1 MTSPP
6 STAPMAPG
14 PEHLVAM
21 ADIRADPLGF
31 LADLAARYGPI
42 SQHRTEQDTVV
53 MVSDPDVAA
62 RVLRAGEDRY
72 TKEGTP
78 DDAMLTPLLGEGLL
92 TSHGDAWRRQRQTT
106 VPMFRRR
113 RVEAFGPIM
122 VQQATALAD
131 QWLAVPA
138 RQPVRVDHD
147 LSALTL
153 TVVANALVGGDL
165 SGIGP
170 GFGAAVDAVNNFM
183 SHGDPRET
191 PRTETVVAHEA
202 AYPRARRILDG
213 IVWTLVEARM
223 ALGDVGDGPRDL
235 LSALLAARD
244 PETGRPLRRQEVQE
258 QVMTMLMAGHETT
271 AKALTWSLYLLD
283 QHPEVAGQARQE
295 VAAVLAGR
303 PPTVA
308 DLPAL
313 PWCRAILEEAMRL
326 FPPVWVISRRAVV
339 DDTLAGYAVPAAAL
353 VCVSPWVLHRAR
365 ARWPRPDAFDPSRFV
380 EGDVA
385 ARRTCGYLPFGL
397 GPRRCI
403 GRGFAMVEAQL
414 VLATLLQRVEM
425 RIVPEHRVEPQAL
438 VTLRPAYGMLMTAA
452 PAGS

>member
-1 MTSPP
+1 
-6 STAPMAPG
+6 
-14 PEHLVAM
+14 M

-31 LADLAARYGPI
+31 LIAMAARYGPV
-42 SQHRTEQDTVV
+42 SQHRTERDTVV
-53 MVSDPDVAA
+53 MVSDPGLAA

-92 TSHGDAWRRQRQTT
+92 TSHGEAWRRQRRMT

-113 RVEAFGPIM
+113 RVEAFAPMM
-122 VQQATALAD
+122 VRQATALAER
-131 QWLAVPA
+131 WLAVPA
-138 RQPVRVDHD
+138 GQPVRVDHD

-170 GFGAAVDAVNNFM
+170 KFGAAVDAVNSFM
-183 SHGDPRET
+183 SHGDPAER
-191 PRTETVVAHEA
+191 PRTETIAAHES
-202 AYPRARRILDG
+202 AYPKARRVLDG
-213 IVWTLVEARM
+213 IVWTLVECRM
-223 ALGDVGDGPRDL
+223 AAGDPGAAGDVGGDPPDL
-235 LSALLAARD
+235 LSALVAARD
-244 PETGRPLRRQEVQE
+244 PATNQPLGQREIRE

-283 QHPEVAGQARQE
+283 RHPQVAGRARRE
-295 VAAVLAGR
+295 IAAALGGR

-308 DLPAL
+308 DLSIL
-313 PWCRAILEEAMRL
+313 PWCQVILAEAMRL

-339 DDTLAGYAVPAAAL
+339 DDTLAGYAVPAGAL
-353 VCVSPWVLHRAR
+353 VCVSPWVLHRDA
-365 ARWPRPDAFDPSRFV
+365 ARWPDPDVFDPVRFAERDGASRSA
-380 EGDVA
+380 D
-385 ARRTCGYLPFGL
+385 GYLPFGL

-403 GRGFAMVEAQL
+403 GRGFALMEAQL

-425 RIVPEHRVEPQAL
+425 RLVPEHQVEPQAL
-438 VTLRPAYGMLMTAA
+438 VTLRPAHGMWMTASPA
-452 PAGS
+452 PV